1 MTRGYAVAV
10 MWAPGAVNILLV
22 MNTTKT
28 KWIDIFPIGFGL
40 SVLGLLLSYFLQKKY
55 LSKVPM
61 QQQACCLKTAA
72 ESEKKADKAAF
83 KKIVNILFLV
93 ILLIVLIFFFDAAG
107 IGNNTSRVMLA
118 GLLLAFGWLWLLRD
132 EKDLKNAVSEYFNVN
147 LVKTIDL
154 AILYVALGIFSKALE
169 TSGILEKCLPYIGI
183 LSAQSTLAIIPI
195 NVLIIMLLAMI
206 GMHPFIV
213 IIILGQILM
222 ALNLPL
228 SPLIIAIILLFGS
241 MLSYMLSPFAGM
253 VLTTAK
259 FLDVSI
265 YEVGL
270 KWNGLFGLILF
281 LLGNAI
287 IIGCHLCGF

>member
-1 MTRGYAVAV
+1 
-10 MWAPGAVNILLV
+10 
-22 MNTTKT
+22 
-28 KWIDIFPIGFGL
+28 
-40 SVLGLLLSYFLQKKY
+40 
-55 LSKVPM
+55 
-61 QQQACCLKTAA
+61 
-72 ESEKKADKAAF
+72 
-83 KKIVNILFLV
+83 
-93 ILLIVLIFFFDAAG
+93 
-107 IGNNTSRVMLA
+107 
-118 GLLLAFGWLWLLRD
+118 
-132 EKDLKNAVSEYFNVN
+132 
-147 LVKTIDL
+147 
-154 AILYVALGIFSKALE
+154 
-169 TSGILEKCLPYIGI
+169 
-183 LSAQSTLAIIPI
+183 
-195 NVLIIMLLAMI
+195 MLLAMI